1 LLNNLEDGINTK
13 QVIKKRILFKIPIW
27 FKKFFE
33 KEYDKQFKEV
43 FDLLRGVMG
52 IDPMLQEKRILRK
65 GIKDELMTK
74 QWDL

>member
-1 LLNNLEDGINTK
+1 MLNNLEDGINTK

-43 FDLLRGVMG
+43 FDVLRGVMG
-52 IDPMLQEKRILRK
+52 INPMLQEKRISRK
-65 GIKDELMTK
+65 AIKD
-74 QWDL
+74 